1 MLNFAITSNTGTE
14 TFHLAPQGKQGELP
28 GILSGGLG
36 ALSNVAGAAGGFKMA
51 EAAIS
56 KIDSE
61 GAFQMGGAESKVTE
75 LAGGILG
82 AFLAHTA
89 EQTATKMYANR
100 DIDSGNYY
108 NSGNQLVFPAPSM
121 WTVPEPSQLIAFR
134 GGDLSR
140 RAWWRSAI
148 AKGAVKPALSLC
160 FLIK

>member
-1 MLNFAITSNTGTE
+1 MPTWTLTPANGNQSSFEIANYNADPKGVVLNFAITSNTGTE
-14 TFHLAPQGKQGELP
+14 TFHLAPQGKQAEIP

-61 GAFQMGGAESKVTE
+61 GAFQLGGAEAKVTE

-89 EQTATKMYANR
+89 EQTATKLYANR
-100 DIDSGNYY
+100 DITSGDYY
-108 NSGNQLVFPAPSM
+108 NSGNQLVFPGPIHVDGSGNQ
-121 WTVPEPSQLIAFR
+121 VS
-134 GGDLSR
+134 
-140 RAWWRSAI
+140 
-148 AKGAVKPALSLC
+148 
-160 FLIK
+160 